1 MSWLAITKDGTE
13 SITAERPEYLI
24 SLDLWWTEKDH
35 IQLPP
40 QLYQKDIRQRNYPKR
55 VPGRNLA

>member
-13 SITAERPEYLI
+13 SINAERPEYLI

-40 QLYQKDIRQRNYPKR
+40 AVSKR
-55 VPGRNLA
+55 Y

>member
-13 SITAERPEYLI
+13 FITAEIPEYLI

-40 QLYQKDIRQRNYPKR
+40 GCIKKILGKEITLNESP
-55 VPGRNLA
+55 VEI